1 MERER
6 TDAQVLKGLLDT
18 LVLTVLRGGDNYGFG
33 IAQAVQGLLEGDA
46 SILRDAT
53 LYPLL
58 HRLES
63 KGFVESYSKPG
74 DRGTP
79 RKYYRLTAAGRIQLK
94 DRVSEWQYVASILK
108 KVVLPREE
116 L

>member
-1 MERER
+1 MLKER
-6 TDAQVLKGLLDT
+6 TDAQVLKGLLDA
-18 LVLTVLRGGDNYGFG
+18 LVLGVLKSGDNYGFG
-33 IAQAVQGLLEGDA
+33 ILQAVQDQLDGDD

-63 KGFVESYSKPG
+63 KGYVDSYQKPG

-79 RKYYRLTAAGRIQLK
+79 RKYYRITEDGRKQLVARVAEWRQVAA
-94 DRVSEWQYVASILK
+94 ILK
-108 KVVLPREE
+108 KVILAGEGE
-116 L
+116 